1 MTGDTIDEVSATE
14 ATLTL
19 AYGGADI
26 TAAGT
31 LSVTVRESGH
41 TGSGELTTNNVPI
54 MATALALT
62 APVNQSYP
70 INRAIPALTLLEASN
85 ATGTA
90 TYTLTGPAGESLATA
105 VPGLTFT
112 PTDRILSGTPT
123 ATGSTTLTYTVTD
136 SATPPATASA
146 TFDVTITPETAP
158 TITAIELT
166 SVAVD
171 NVYALGDEI
180 EATVTFSEAVIV
192 TGQPPQ
198 LELTVGTQ
206 TRQAVYDD
214 SGSTTTTLV
223 FRYTVADNDIDT
235 DGVSII
241 GPNALTR
248 VGSTIQSEA
257 DSEDARL
264 THTTVAGTAAHTVDG
279 IVPTVSSVAITSTG
293 PYVED
298 EVIAL
303 TATFSEAVTVET
315 AGGTPQIPLEL
326 EVSDGTPRRSTSV
339 AAQPQSWYSATQ
351 WSSATM
357 MTTGLRCR

>member
-1 MTGDTIDEVSATE
+1 MTVTLVNTEYAPDAELMMDDFTLTTTDVPGVTMVSDVSRVSATE

-19 AYGGADI
+19 AYGGEDF
-26 TAAGT
+26 TTDGS

-41 TGSGELTTNNVPI
+41 TGSGELVTNSVQI
-54 MATALALT
+54 MAIAPALT
-62 APVNQSYP
+62 LTTPDDQRYP
-70 INRAIPALTLLEASN
+70 INRAILALTLLEASN
-85 ATGTA
+85 ATGAA
-90 TYTLTGPAGESLATA
+90 TYTLTGPTGESLATA
-105 VPGLTFT
+105 VPGLAFT
-112 PTDRILSGTPT
+112 PADRILSGTPT
-123 ATGSTTLTYTVTD
+123 ATGTTTLTYTVTD

-146 TFDVTITPETAP
+146 TFDVAITPETAP

-166 SVAVD
+166 SDAVD
-171 NVYALGDEI
+171 NVYALDDEI

-198 LELTVGTQ
+198 LALTVGTQ

-223 FRYTVADNDIDT
+223 FRYTVADNDLDT

-315 AGGTPQIPLEL
+315 VGGT
-326 EVSDGTPRRSTSV
+326 RRYRW
-339 AAQPQSWYSATQ
+339 SW
-351 WSSATM
+351 
-357 MTTGLRCR
+357 R